1 MWTTILRLITFIY
14 LNELLGV
21 IGKYLIYSIKYFYTY
36 IYKEILI
43 MQFFSIDNR
52 LCSLFFYLISF
63 AYSFACNKND
73 ASNLVPLF

>member
-21 IGKYLIYSIKYFYTY
+21 IGKYLIHSIKYFNTY
-36 IYKEILI
+36 IKRNLNYAI
-43 MQFFSIDNR
+43 FFSIDNR

-63 AYSFACNKND
+63 A
-73 ASNLVPLF
+73 

>member
-43 MQFFSIDNR
+43 MQFFFLLITDFV
-52 LCSLFFYLISF
+52 LCFFT
-63 AYSFACNKND
+63 
-73 ASNLVPLF
+73 

>member
-21 IGKYLIYSIKYFYTY
+21 IGKYLIHSIKYFNTY

-63 AYSFACNKND
+63 A
-73 ASNLVPLF
+73 

>member
-43 MQFFSIDNR
+43 MQFFFSIDNR

-63 AYSFACNKND
+63 A
-73 ASNLVPLF
+73 

>member
-63 AYSFACNKND
+63 A
-73 ASNLVPLF
+73 

>member
-43 MQFFSIDNR
+43 MQFFSSDNR

-63 AYSFACNKND
+63 A
-73 ASNLVPLF
+73 

>member
-21 IGKYLIYSIKYFYTY
+21 VGKYLIYSIKYFYTY

-43 MQFFSIDNR
+43 MQLFSIDNR

-63 AYSFACNKND
+63 A
-73 ASNLVPLF
+73 